1 MRIAIFVSSSLALL
15 LSATGV
21 HAANG
26 ASPPALPTADISVEA
41 SRPAP
46 NDQFR
51 AQVYYE
57 TTETSPGELSRKVNT
72 VITQALQ
79 TARSYPA
86 VKVRT
91 GGNLT
96 YPVYGKNVRNIE
108 AWRMRSSLTLEA
120 QDSAALSELLGKLQQ
135 SMVISGLNAAP
146 SSETWKK
153 IEDQAIVDALAAF
166 EARAKLVATGLNKK
180 WKIKHVSINSGGIQQ
195 KPIMPLARSASLMAA
210 EAVAAPIEAGDSTVS
225 VSVNGQIELLE

>member
-1 MRIAIFVSSSLALL
+1 MRKAIFFSTSLALL
-15 LSATGV
+15 LAGTVV
-21 HAANG
+21 HAAESST
-26 ASPPALPTADISVEA
+26 APALPTADISVEA
-41 SRPAP
+41 SRAAP

-57 TTETSPGELSRKVNT
+57 TSEASPAELARKVNS
-72 VITQALQ
+72 VIAQALQ

-91 GGNLT
+91 GNNMT

-108 AWRMRSSLTLEA
+108 AWRMRSTLNLEA
-120 QDSAALSELLGKLQQ
+120 NDAPALSELLGKLQQ
-135 SMVISGLNAAP
+135 SMVIGGLNAAP
-146 SSETWKK
+146 SAETWKK
-153 IEDQAIVDALAAF
+153 IEDQAIVDALTAF
-166 EARAKLVATGLNKK
+166 EARAKLVATSLSKK
-180 WKIKHVSINSGGIQQ
+180 WKIKHVSVNTGGIQQ
-195 KPIMPLARSASLMAA
+195 KPIMPLARSAGLMAA

>member
-1 MRIAIFVSSSLALL
+1 MRMSYFAFAGLALSLATLT
-15 LSATGV
+15 AD
-21 HAANG
+21 AAEVLQ
-26 ASPPALPTADISVEA
+26 PPALPTADISVEA

-57 TTETSPGELSRKVNT
+57 ATDASPSDLARKVNS
-72 VITQALQ
+72 VVAQALQ
-79 TARSYPA
+79 TSRSYPA

-91 GGNLT
+91 GSSMT

-108 AWRMRSSLTLEA
+108 AWRMRSVLALESN
-120 QDSAALSELLGKLQQ
+120 DSAALSELLGKLQQ
-135 SMVISGLNAAP
+135 NMVVGGLNAAP
-146 SSETWKK
+146 SAETWKK
-153 IEDQAIVDALAAF
+153 VEDQAITDALTAF
-166 EARAKLVATGLNKK
+166 EARAKLVAANLNKK
-180 WKIKHVSINSGGIQQ
+180 WKIKHVSINTGGIQQ
-195 KPIMPLARSASLMAA
+195 KPIMALARNASLMAT

>member
-108 AWRMRSSLTLEA
+108 AWRMRSSLALEA

>member
-1 MRIAIFVSSSLALL
+1 MRINYFFFAGLVLSLSTFTAN
-15 LSATGV
+15 
-21 HAANG
+21 AADVQP
-26 ASPPALPTADISVEA
+26 PPALPTADISVEA

-57 TTETSPGELSRKVNT
+57 ATETSPGELARKVNS
-72 VITQALQ
+72 IIAQALQ

-86 VKVRT
+86 VKLRT
-91 GGNLT
+91 GANMT

-108 AWRMRSSLTLEA
+108 AWRMRSVLALEA
-120 QDSAALSELLGKLQQ
+120 NDSSALSELLGKLQQ
-135 SMVISGLNAAP
+135 SMVIGGLTAAP
-146 SSETWKK
+146 STETWKK
-153 IEDQAIVDALAAF
+153 IEDQVISDALTAF
-166 EARAKLVATGLNKK
+166 EARAKLVAASLNKK
-180 WKIKHVSINSGGIQQ
+180 WKIKHVSVNTGGIQQ